1 MKIAMLNL
9 TKLGFSNL
17 NNKPAILKT
26 NNEVH
31 QKISGLR
38 RGRFKCPIFSLI
50 LFLLS

>member
-1 MKIAMLNL
+1 MKIAILNL

-31 QKISGLR
+31 QRYPGSDEV
-38 RGRFKCPIFSLI
+38 SLNAHY
-50 LFLLS
+50 LV